1 MTGEKYH
8 ICPESAK
15 GRTKVRSFF
24 SANFVLC
31 HKIMAKKK
39 ICRKL
44 NKINNT
50 PFVLAKKMK
59 LK

>member
-1 MTGEKYH
+1 M
-8 ICPESAK
+8 
-15 GRTKVRSFF
+15 RSFF